1 MLAAKSKVIACLF
14 FIPAKVSLSLDTMEH
29 KIYDLK
35 EAKLRIEQYCAKEDR
50 CQQQVLDKLRNYGL
64 SSGVAEDFLIELILG
79 KFVDEERYARSFC
92 RGKFKIKKWGRR
104 KITFELKKKRVSD
117 ICISK
122 GLEEIEE
129 DEYLETLTGL
139 LYKKEAL
146 VKDTNLFA
154 RKKKMA
160 DYMVRKG
167 YEPDL
172 VWEAVRKL

>member
-1 MLAAKSKVIACLF
+1 
-14 FIPAKVSLSLDTMEH
+14 MEH

-35 EAKLRIEQYCAKEDR
+35 EAKLRIEQYCVKEDR

-64 SSGVAEDFLIELILG
+64 SSGVAEDFLTDLILG

-104 KITFELKKKRVSD
+104 KIIFELKKKKVSAV
-117 ICISK
+117 CIAK

-129 DEYLETLTGL
+129 EEYLESLITLL
-139 LYKKEAL
+139 HKKEVL
-146 VKDTNLFA
+146 VKDKNPFV
-154 RKKKMA
+154 RKKKMV

-167 YEPDL
+167 YESDL